1 MENIRFRSLALLTV
15 LIAGPAS
22 SAHAEFFFD
31 FSIGAAFTQ
40 PTEVEVRDERFSP
53 DLVVTEDTNFDPSI
67 SLGLRF
73 GNWIDPVPWLGFGF
87 DFSYFRADGG
97 PFDWNDV
104 YPLTP
109 LIMFRLPLLQAP
121 HFPYGQVQ
129 PYAAVGPGFFVSE
142 ARVDLRPEVSERL
155 SDSTLDVG
163 LDARAGIAILFHPN
177 VGFFAEYRF
186 TYFEQRL
193 EDFDDEFDSFDDID
207 VTSKTTFITHHV
219 LIGITLRF

>member
-1 MENIRFRSLALLTV
+1 MENLRFRSLALVSL
-15 LIAGPAS
+15 LAACPAS

-31 FSIGAAFTQ
+31 FSMGAAFTQ
-40 PTEVEVRDERFSP
+40 PSEVEVRDERFSP
-53 DLVVTEDTNFDPSI
+53 DRVVKDDTTFDPEI

-87 DFSYFRADGG
+87 DFSYFGADSG
-97 PFDWNDV
+97 PYDWNDV

-109 LIMFRLPLLQAP
+109 FVTFRLMFLEAP
-121 HFPYGQVQ
+121 HFPYGQIQ
-129 PYAAVGPGFFVSE
+129 PYVAVGPGFFFSE
-142 ARVDLRPEVSERL
+142 ASVDLRPQVSERVT
-155 SDSTLDVG
+155 DSTLDVG

-193 EDFDDEFDSFDDID
+193 EDFDDDDFDDVD
-207 VTSKTTFITHHV
+207 VSSRTTLMTHHA